1 MREEMMHRDEQEQA
15 VQDAVLPENVRREEF
30 DRAADRKSSGRKEN
44 PHSADGEDCGEV
56 LTVDGLIGASCKRAE
71 NDASSQGGLSCGG
84 ELVNP
89 LPEPIRAPRGK
100 MEFDE
105 TLSGEEGHE
114 EPGFDIEIPDDDDF
128 DI

>member
-1 MREEMMHRDEQEQA
+1 MREETMHRDEQEQA
-15 VQDAVLPENVRREEF
+15 VQDAVLPENVRREEP
-30 DRAADRKSSGRKEN
+30 DRAAERKSSGMKEN
-44 PHSADGEDCGEV
+44 PHSEDGEDSGEV

-71 NDASSQGGLSCGG
+71 NAASSQGGLSCGG
-84 ELVNP
+84 ELANP
-89 LPEPIRAPRGK
+89 LPEPVRAPHGK

-105 TLSGEEGHE
+105 TLSGEEGNE